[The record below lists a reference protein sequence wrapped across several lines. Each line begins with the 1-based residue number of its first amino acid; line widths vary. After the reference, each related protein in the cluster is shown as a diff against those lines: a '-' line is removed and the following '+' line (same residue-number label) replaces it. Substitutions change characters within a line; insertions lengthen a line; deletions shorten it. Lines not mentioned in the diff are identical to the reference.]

1 MNDQPRDHCTQDVA
15 QRGADPVGV
24 CGHAADRAAA
34 DGVRLVF
41 CLASFFVKI
50 QVSSGTGGRHRIPG
64 GRP

>member
-1 MNDQPRDHCTQDVA
+1 M
-15 QRGADPVGV
+15 GADPAGV
-24 CGHAADRAAA
+24 RGHAADRAAA

-50 QVSSGTGGRHRIPG
+50 QVSSGTGWRHRIPG